1 MRLWFRIQAAV
12 GGTLHLVCLQVQL
25 HRWKGFEFMNKR
37 WTYTFA
43 LIAAVAALCAQAFAQ
58 SLLSG
63 DIQGTVSDPSGAVIP
78 NAAVLLK
85 SLDTGAVQSVTTNQA
100 GAYRFTLLKPGHYMV
115 TANETGFQ
123 KAQRAVDVAVGQI
136 ATANLTLEVGSAT
149 QTVEVNALAPLVNTE
164 PSTNTSF
171 TPAEVLQLPSPGS
184 DITNIAFTAPG
195 VVVSNG
201 MGYGNFMANGMP
213 GTSNL
218 FTVNG
223 ENDMDPYFNINN
235 SGATNLTL
243 GQNEVQEATV
253 ITNPYAGQYGQLAG
267 AQVSYVTKSG
277 TNQFHG
283 NASYWWNGRYMNS
296 NDFFNNLSGTP
307 RAFSND
313 NQWAA
318 SLGGRIIKDKTFFFV
333 DQEGTRFVLPNVDQ
347 VTIPTPQFATAVLNN
362 INAVQP
368 SEAST
373 YQKLFNLFASA
384 PGSGAAQP
392 VPVSQTPACG
402 SITLPGYNAA
412 TPCAA
417 RYIATPT
424 SFASE
429 WILAARVDQKIS
441 DKDNAY
447 FRYKVDHGLQPTFV
461 SPLSPAFD
469 ANSNQPSWDAQFNE
483 THIVSPASTNQF
495 MGTFSHYVA
504 QFLQNYQQAT
514 SAFPY
519 DVRFSGSA
527 PFTGGFNPL
536 SSFPQGRNVSQ
547 YQFIDDFTKIH
558 GNHSFKFGVNFR
570 RYDVSDHN
578 FFFNSPR
585 VTFGTANGLQEF
597 VNGLAFAYHQNL
609 NFASDVPV
617 ALWGMGLYAQD
628 EWAVTSHLKL
638 TFALRTELNSNP
650 VCQFNCFA
658 NFKGPWSTL
667 ASVTSASP
675 GDVPY
680 ANDIAYNQH
689 TAYPSIQELA
699 WSPRFGFSWSP
710 FADNKT
716 VISGGFG
723 IFYDNPAAGMVD
735 NLLGNPPASVGLII
749 EPNGGVAPFSPSGA
763 PAIYAQSA
771 QVFGITKSFNQLS
784 SQLGAL
790 GVAFSPPS
798 VTAIT
803 GQIRPPEWQE
813 WNIQVQRQI
822 TNTLLF
828 QADYVGNH
836 GIYLPY
842 QNSFYNAFDAYG
854 LYGGVP
860 GIATAP
866 VPNYGTVTQVMSGA
880 ISNYNGLTVTVRK
893 QFSNWVSGL
902 FNYTWSHNL
911 DESSNGGLFPI
922 SFLNGQGIQQQLSP
936 YGLRLENYGNSDYD
950 LRHVVSG
957 DFVVNPKFKFSSRF
971 LREALNGWQWSGKI
985 YFHTGLP
992 FSITD
997 NNTALGNYGGSILGS
1012 YIGGAAQTSCGIGAA
1027 LGGQNVSCLNAGAFV
1042 NGAAS
1047 GFTGYTAWPT
1057 TTRNQFRGPDYFN
1070 ADMAL
1075 YKTFPFGENR
1085 SIGVGVQAFNV
1096 FNHPNFALPDS
1107 GLGDP
1112 YFGLISSTITTPTSP
1127 YGNFLGFDSS
1137 IRVVQ
1142 LSAKLIF

>member
-1 MRLWFRIQAAV
+1 MTTRL
-12 GGTLHLVCLQVQL
+12 TSLLVLIV
-25 HRWKGFEFMNKR
+25 
-37 WTYTFA
+37 A
-43 LIAAVAALCAQAFAQ
+43 LAALCAQAFAQ

-63 DIQGTVSDPSGAVIP
+63 DIQGTVTDPSGAVVP
-78 NAAVLLK
+78 NASVTLK
-85 SLDTGAVQSVTTNQA
+85 SLDTGATQSTETNQTS
-100 GAYRFTLLKPGHYMV
+100 AYRFRLLKPGHYMV
-115 TANETGFQ
+115 IAALAGFQ
-123 KAQRAVDVAVGQI
+123 KAQRPIDVAVGQI
-136 ATANLTLEVGSAT
+136 ATANLTMEVGETT
-149 QTVEVNALAPLVNTE
+149 QTVEVTGLAPLINTE
-164 PSTNTSF
+164 ASMNTSF

-184 DITNIAFTAPG
+184 DLTNIAFTAPG

-201 MGYGNFMANGMP
+201 MGYGNFTANGLP

-243 GQNEVQEATV
+243 GQNEIQEATV
-253 ITNPYAGQYGQLAG
+253 ITNPYAGEYGQLAG

-283 NASYWWNGRYMNS
+283 DALYWWNGRTMNS
-296 NDFFNNLSGTP
+296 NDWFNNFYGVGRP
-307 RAFSND
+307 FSND

-318 SLGGRIIKDKTFFFV
+318 AIGGPIIKNKTFFFV
-333 DQEGTRFVLPNVDQ
+333 DQEGTRFVLPNVDN

-362 INAVQP
+362 IQATQP
-368 SEAST
+368 AEYST
-373 YQKLFNLFASA
+373 YQKLFNLWANA
-384 PGSGAAQP
+384 PGASGAQALP
-392 VPVSQTPACG
+392 MSQTTGCQ
-402 SITLPGYNAA
+402 SLVLPGYNAA
-412 TPCAA
+412 TTPCAA
-417 RYIATPT
+417 RFQATPT

-447 FRYKVDHGLQPTFV
+447 FRYKVDHGLQPTFI
-461 SPLSPAFD
+461 SPVSPAFD
-469 ANSNQPSWDAQFNE
+469 ANSSQPSWDSQFNE
-483 THIVSPASTNQF
+483 THILSPNSTNQF
-495 MGTFSHYVA
+495 MATFSHYVA
-504 QFLQNYQQAT
+504 QFAQNYNQAVG
-514 SAFPY
+514 AFPY
-519 DVRFSGSA
+519 DVRTSGSV

-536 SSFPQGRNVSQ
+536 SSFPQGRNISQ

-558 GNHSFKFGVNFR
+558 GNHNFKFGVNFR

-585 VTFGTANGLQEF
+585 VTFGTSNGLQEF
-597 VNGLAFAYHQNL
+597 VDGLAFAYHQNL

-628 EWAVTSHLKL
+628 EWQVRPNLKL
-638 TFALRTELNSNP
+638 TFALRAEHNSNP

-667 ASVTSASP
+667 ASVTSANP
-675 GDVPY
+675 GDTPY
-680 ANDIAYNQH
+680 ASDIAYNQH
-689 TAYPSIQELA
+689 QAYPGVDTID

-710 FADNKT
+710 FGNNKT
-716 VISGGFG
+716 VISGGIG

-735 NLLGNPPASVGLII
+735 NLLSNPPASVAILV
-749 EPNGGVAPFSPSGA
+749 EPSGGVLPFDPAGGA
-763 PAIYAQSA
+763 SIYAKSA
-771 QVFGITKSFNQLS
+771 QAFSMTKSFNQLS
-784 SQLGAL
+784 SQLAAL
-790 GVAFSPPS
+790 GSVFSPPS

-803 GQIRPPEWQE
+803 GTIHAPQWQE
-813 WNIQVQRQI
+813 WNLQVQRQI

-842 QNSFYNAFDAYG
+842 MNSFYNAFDAYG
-854 LYGGVP
+854 LYPGVP
-860 GIATAP
+860 GIPAASL
-866 VPNYGTVTQVMSGA
+866 PNYGTVTQVMSGA
-880 ISNYNGLTVTVRK
+880 ISNYNGLTVTVKK

-911 DESSNGGLFPI
+911 DESSNGGLFPS
-922 SFLNGQGIQQQLSP
+922 SFLNGQGIQEQLSP
-936 YGLRLENYGNSDYD
+936 YSLRAGNYGNSDYD
-950 LRHVVSG
+950 IRHVVSG
-957 DFVVNPKFKFSSRF
+957 DFVVNPTFHFSSRW
-971 LREALNGWQWSGKI
+971 LRNALNGWQWSGKI

-997 NNTALGNYGGSILGS
+997 NNTALGYYGGYIMGS
-1012 YIGGAAQTSCGIGAA
+1012 YIGGAGQTSCGMAA
-1027 LGGQNVSCLNAGAFV
+1027 AVTPCLNPNAFV

-1047 GFTGYTAWPT
+1047 GFSGYTAWPSLG
-1057 TTRNQFRGPDYFN
+1057 RNLFRGPDYFN
-1070 ADMAL
+1070 ADMSL
-1075 YKTFPFGENR
+1075 YKTFKFGEQR

-1096 FNHPNFALPDS
+1096 FNHPNFALPDA

-1112 YFGLISSTITTPTSP
+1112 LFGLISATVTSPTSP